1 MDLVLVAPDSRPP
14 VCKILDYSKHL
25 FDQKKNR
32 NVQRKRQKNV
42 QLKEIKFRPGTEK
55 GDYDTKLRFVK
66 AFLEEGHQVK
76 ISLRYKGREMEHREL
91 GEEMLQRIAGDL
103 EEHASVDSLPK
114 FEGRQLSMVLSPK
127 KRSKKDQPKQE
138 DLPKSQKSA

>member
-1 MDLVLVAPDSRPP
+1 
-14 VCKILDYSKHL
+14 
-25 FDQKKNR
+25 
-32 NVQRKRQKNV
+32 
-42 QLKEIKFRPGTEK
+42 
-55 GDYDTKLRFVK
+55 
-66 AFLEEGHQVK
+66 
-76 ISLRYKGREMEHREL
+76 MEHREL